1 MPHIAPIEAIHTEKA
16 QEATGQMFMALP
28 HPHPH
33 PHPSQIKV
41 GLREPFTQVLLE
53 TQFHAAYHKEQI
65 YLKCSL
71 LHLGKDHYNF
81 VVLI

>member
-1 MPHIAPIEAIHTEKA
+1 MPHTAPIEAIHTEKA
-16 QEATGQMFMALP
+16 QEAIGQLFMALP
-28 HPHPH
+28 HSH

-53 TQFHAAYHKEQI
+53 TQFHAAYHKEQV
-65 YLKCSL
+65 YLKCGL
-71 LHLGKDHYNF
+71 LHLGKDHHNF